1 MQNAGSLVVLGS
13 INADHILN
21 LQSFPS
27 PGETVTGNHYQVAFG
42 GKGANQAVAAGRSGA
57 NIAFIACTGDD
68 SIGESVRQQLATD
81 NIDISPVS
89 VIKGESTGVAL
100 IFVNGEGENVIGIH
114 AGANAALSPALVEAQ
129 RERIANASA
138 LLMQLESPL
147 ESVMA
152 AAKIAH
158 QNKTIVALNP
168 APARELPDELLA
180 LVDIITPNE
189 TEAEK
194 LTGIRVENDEDAA
207 KAAQV
212 LHEKGIRTV
221 LITLGS
227 RGVWASV
234 NGEGQRVPGFR
245 VQAVDTIAA
254 GDTFNGALI
263 TALLE
268 EKPLPEAIRFAH
280 AAAAITAKV
289 EAAIKELNY
298 APSALARSLKLNQTH
313 TIGMLITASTNPF
326 YSELVRGVERSCF
339 ERGYSLVLCNTEGD
353 EQRMN
358 RNLETLM
365 QKRVDGLLL
374 LCTETHQPSREIMQ
388 RYPTVPTVMMDW
400 APFDGDSDLIQDNSL
415 LGGDL
420 ATQYLID
427 KGHTRIAC
435 ITGPLDKTPARLR
448 LEGYRAAMKRAGL
461 NIPDGYEVTGDF
473 EFNGGFDA
481 MRQLLSHPLRPQAV
495 FTGNDAMAV
504 GVYQALYQAE
514 LQVPQDIAVIGYDDI
529 ELASFMTPPLTTIHQ
544 PKDELGELAIDVL
557 IHRITQPT
565 LQQQRLQLT
574 PILME
579 RGSA

>member
-21 LQSFPS
+21 LQSFPT

-81 NIDISPVS
+81 NIDITPVS

-194 LTGIRVENDEDAA
+194 LTGIRVEN
-207 KAAQV
+207 
-212 LHEKGIRTV
+212 
-221 LITLGS
+221 
-227 RGVWASV
+227 
-234 NGEGQRVPGFR
+234 GEGQRVPGFR

-280 AAAAITAKV
+280 AAAAIAVTRKGA
-289 EAAIKELNY
+289 
-298 APSALARSLKLNQTH
+298 
-313 TIGMLITASTNPF
+313 
-326 YSELVRGVERSCF
+326 
-339 ERGYSLVLCNTEGD
+339 
-353 EQRMN
+353 
-358 RNLETLM
+358 
-365 QKRVDGLLL
+365 
-374 LCTETHQPSREIMQ
+374 QPSVPWREEIDAFLDRQ
-388 RYPTVPTVMMDW
+388 R
-400 APFDGDSDLIQDNSL
+400 
-415 LGGDL
+415 
-420 ATQYLID
+420 
-427 KGHTRIAC
+427 
-435 ITGPLDKTPARLR
+435 
-448 LEGYRAAMKRAGL
+448 
-461 NIPDGYEVTGDF
+461 
-473 EFNGGFDA
+473 
-481 MRQLLSHPLRPQAV
+481 
-495 FTGNDAMAV
+495 
-504 GVYQALYQAE
+504 
-514 LQVPQDIAVIGYDDI
+514 
-529 ELASFMTPPLTTIHQ
+529 
-544 PKDELGELAIDVL
+544 
-557 IHRITQPT
+557 
-565 LQQQRLQLT
+565 
-574 PILME
+574 
-579 RGSA
+579 